1 MLKRSNII
9 ISIFI
14 SMMIMLSYISYDYL
28 FYPFFYKFIDHL
40 PTEITS
46 SFITKYHKYTA
57 KDQLLKQIPK
67 TILIKNVTRS
77 SSEFWFLYLCFLI
90 DNNRN
95 FEAKFLLKRIL
106 SNKLITSNFF
116 RYLRICDFAYQ
127 NGVKNTDIERSA
139 KIYRKLNESYQN
151 KTLYN
156 LLKGK
161 KVAIVGNGPYE
172 IGKKS
177 GKEIDSHDIV
187 IRMNNYVIEGFEEDY
202 GTKEDIWIFGFGGP
216 NTKDRSLEKNYLYVG
231 MTGDYTYL
239 PLLFDFQLDRL
250 YRDMFERKIN
260 IGTIDPVIYRNL
272 RYKYSI
278 EPSTGFYII
287 YTLIKWGIDFD
298 VYGFSFLEP
307 IYYDENY
314 FLVDYFKNDTG
325 IIPYQPHS
333 VNEEVRL
340 LSNWFD
346 YRHVKSN
353 INLEED
359 NNE

>member
-1 MLKRSNII
+1 MLKYSNII
-9 ISIFI
+9 ISIFV
-14 SMMIMLSYISYDYL
+14 SMGIMLSYIAYNRIL
-28 FYPFFYKFIDHL
+28 YPFYNNLTAEL
-40 PTEITS
+40 PIKGTS
-46 SFITKYHKYTA
+46 SFVTNYHKYMPRD
-57 KDQLLKQIPK
+57 KLLKQIPK
-67 TILIKNVTRS
+67 TALIKKITPN
-77 SSEFWFLYLCFLI
+77 SSEFWFLYLYLLI
-90 DNNRN
+90 DNNRH
-95 FEAKFLLKRIL
+95 FEANFLLKRIL
-106 SNKLITSNFF
+106 SSKIITPDFF
-116 RYLRICDFAYQ
+116 RYLRICDFADK
-127 NGVKNTDIERSA
+127 NGIKNANIEKSA

-161 KVAIVGNGPYE
+161 KVAVVGNSPYE

-216 NTKDRSLEKNYLYVG
+216 NIKDRTLEKDYLYVG

-239 PLLFDFQLDRL
+239 PLLFNFHLERL

-260 IGTIDPVIYRNL
+260 IGTVDPVIYRNL
-272 RYKYSI
+272 RYKYDI
-278 EPSTGFYII
+278 EPSSGFYII

-307 IYYDENY
+307 GNY
-314 FLVDYFKNDTG
+314 INDFSVDYFKDNTG
-325 IIPYQPHS
+325 IIPPQPHS
-333 VNEEVRL
+333 VNAEVVL

-346 YRHVKSN
+346 YRHVKKN
-353 INLEED
+353 INLEGT